1 MSRQVIELAE
11 VLQYLPEGEAIKMKQ
26 FLQVNEY
33 AIIDK
38 TKKGMHPTDNRYLFD
53 WKKMSKLSDEAQ
65 AFFKRVE
72 LGLEKR
78 THGWYQLDPA
88 DMGKKEK
95 QFIGF
100 ADADVQSYCYV
111 QSAVIG
117 FNAWIESETETVRYK
132 ADNKKA
138 KWCKVKI
145 INLTMNNSN
154 EYPVPTIMNVIY
166 RKVDLPNGIL

>member
-1 MSRQVIELAE
+1 MSRQVIELAD
-11 VLQYLPEGEAIKMKQ
+11 VLQCLPEGEAIKMKQ

-33 AIIDK
+33 AITDK

-65 AFFKRVE
+65 AYFKRVE

-100 ADADVQSYCYV
+100 ADADVQSE
-111 QSAVIG
+111 SARG
-117 FNAWIESETETVRYK
+117 GCESARGDPELEHF
-132 ADNKKA
+132 
-138 KWCKVKI
+138 
-145 INLTMNNSN
+145 
-154 EYPVPTIMNVIY
+154 PVAGEM
-166 RKVDLPNGIL
+166 RAQK